1 VEGNHTSLSHF
12 VSSCTITV
20 RFLHA
25 RLPSTGLSRVELFI
39 SVRRAAIS
47 QVNAA
52 ETGNYQRFREALT
65 RARPVTLRSAG
76 TPVMHRG
83 IVAAQPLCKHLRKW
97 QNLALGRSKNSY
109 AESATSPRHC
119 NPARRHRKAG
129 PVYQWTAFRSR
140 DQGQLVLLA
149 CLLDNLGRAIPYKRL
164 FTVIGRKSDN
174 EYSRHLLRQYM
185 LVLREILLAN
195 KAPFVIATVHDVGY
209 ALCEIAENP
218 RHTSRNRRSNGVSRL
233 AKTVRHWRIAA
244 GLTKLPLRSD
254 LA

>member
-1 VEGNHTSLSHF
+1 MEGNHTSLSHF

-97 QNLALGRSKNSY
+97 QNPALGRSKNSY
-109 AESATSPRHC
+109 AEISNIPPALQSCETSPEGW
-119 NPARRHRKAG
+119 P
-129 PVYQWTAFRSR
+129 
-140 DQGQLVLLA
+140 
-149 CLLDNLGRAIPYKRL
+149 CLSMDS
-164 FTVIGRKSDN
+164 V
-174 EYSRHLLRQYM
+174 Q
-185 LVLREILLAN
+185 
-195 KAPFVIATVHDVGY
+195 
-209 ALCEIAENP
+209 
-218 RHTSRNRRSNGVSRL
+218 
-233 AKTVRHWRIAA
+233 IAA
-244 GLTKLPLRSD
+244 VKVS
-254 LA
+254 